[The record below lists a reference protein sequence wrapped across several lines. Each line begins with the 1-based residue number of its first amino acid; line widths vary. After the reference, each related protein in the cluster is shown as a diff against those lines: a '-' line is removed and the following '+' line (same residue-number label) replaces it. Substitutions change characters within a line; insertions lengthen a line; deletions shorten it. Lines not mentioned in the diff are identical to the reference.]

1 MPAGSAGSAPVSPQT
16 PAVASRCA
24 LGWGIAR
31 QRTES
36 RGAEAC
42 PSRTTTMRP
51 RAPASSARWTPRS
64 APPEPRSPNRAAQT
78 PASAAAS
85 SHSAHPR
92 LLRLRPQRH
101 QRSSGVIDVTQGAP
115 LPERRRWGTAASR
128 SVPTITP
135 VPAVCRIPSPP
146 SPVRCAFTS
155 ADPCHVCRRFGER
168 RVTPRGSPHVGWC
181 YPTGAASCCCVVSP
195 INSARATAD
204 KCPAKRCRCQRLQH
218 ATARASMPRDPSPAP
233 GERLEGVRGRLLQ
246 AGGPLDTGRPTDA
259 TKLLS
264 FSGGFEVIAA
274 VARVPQ
280 RPAGWPRFSCCPN
293 PRSAHPATG
302 LLVVARLCSADHVG

>member
-1 MPAGSAGSAPVSPQT
+1 MP
-16 PAVASRCA
+16 
-24 LGWGIAR
+24 
-31 QRTES
+31 ES
-36 RGAEAC
+36 
-42 PSRTTTMRP
+42 
-51 RAPASSARWTPRS
+51 
-64 APPEPRSPNRAAQT
+64 
-78 PASAAAS
+78 
-85 SHSAHPR
+85 
-92 LLRLRPQRH
+92 
-101 QRSSGVIDVTQGAP
+101 
-115 LPERRRWGTAASR
+115 RRWGTAASR

-135 VPAVCRIPSPP
+135 VPAACRIPSPP

-181 YPTGAASCCCVVSP
+181 YLTGAASCCCVVSP

-204 KCPAKRCRCQRLQH
+204 KCANRCRCQRLQH
-218 ATARASMPRDPSPAP
+218 ATARASTPRDPSPAP
-233 GERLEGVRGRLLQ
+233 GERVEGVRGRLLQ

-259 TKLLS
+259 PKLLS

-302 LLVVARLCSADHVG
+302 LPVVARLCSADHVGLSLFRGSRSLSLLVVKKGHFSVNRANQNCAEFQAAIRNWVGERGMDLDQGRDLLQLCEPEG